1 MKTHGSGDAPRISS
15 VRPPERKDPA
25 PASPTSGRVVR
36 DAFERARST
45 PFGATAT
52 LRKGIAA
59 TRTAILK
66 GPATARASAV
76 MAAAPRG
83 QVTEAQ
89 VMDALRSGRTDDAT
103 RQMIADY
110 FAPLGM
116 DASHETMEGIRH
128 EGLLGA
134 FIQATVRDDAGNP
147 PGPEL
152 TAALTRLLETGR
164 LDVYAETLAST
175 PINVG
180 DYGGRLEYRP
190 GDNAVVLDE
199 NSLGDT
205 QNLANIL
212 AHELFHAFANAHGG
226 GHGALNEGFGI
237 AAREY
242 AFTDGQYNLAEMVYG
257 TKNFYRDLMGQ
268 PDYPLGD
275 MRNADPKL
283 QAFLEALGARDS
295 SLLAWQNPP
304 QMGREYDDYFAP
316 LNRSDWNAWLTAV
329 DEATQRMLDA
339 RGENR
344 VPEPEPRPANPLEA
358 IIDWF
363 KKLLGL

>member
-1 MKTHGSGDAPRISS
+1 MRIPGSGDAPRISS
-15 VRPPERKDPA
+15 LRPPERKDRA
-25 PASPTSGRVVR
+25 PASQPSGRVVR
-36 DAFERARST
+36 DSFERSRTT

-52 LRKGIAA
+52 LGKGGAA
-59 TRTAILK
+59 MRAAILK
-66 GPATARASAV
+66 GPSAV

-89 VMDALRSGRTDDAT
+89 VMEALRSGRTDDAT
-103 RQMIADY
+103 RQMIAEY
-110 FAPLGM
+110 FVPLGM
-116 DASHETMEGIRH
+116 EASHETMESIRQ
-128 EGLLGA
+128 EGLLGV
-134 FIQATVRDDAGNP
+134 FIQATVRDDAGSP

-152 TAALTRLLETGR
+152 TAGLTRLLETGR

-180 DYGGRLEYRP
+180 DYGVLEYRP
-190 GDNAVVLDE
+190 GENAVVLDE
-199 NSLGDT
+199 SALGDT

-212 AHELFHAFANAHGG
+212 AHELFHAFADAHGG
-226 GHGALNEGFGI
+226 GHGAINEGFGI

-242 AFTDGQYNLAEMVYG
+242 AFTDGQYSLAEMVYG
-257 TKNFYRDLMGQ
+257 TKNFYRDRMDPPQ

-275 MRNADPKL
+275 MRDADPEL

-304 QMGREYDDYFAP
+304 QMEREYDEYFAP
-316 LNRSDWNAWLTAV
+316 LDRSDENAWPAAV
-329 DEATQRMLDA
+329 EEATQRMLEA

-344 VPEPEPRPANPLEA
+344 VPEPEPQPTNPLEA

-363 KKLLGL
+363 KRLLGL